1 MKTHLVIDE
10 FFGDAV
16 FAGTYEQCQTWKIKN
31 GHHYYIRPMTEVESG
46 IYNKLKWFTGTT
58 VLNLV
63 QWFIKHLVQWFIKR
77 GELSI
82 KRYLNKIGKVITKYK
97 QDITKEVITNGGLY

>member
-63 QWFIKHLVQWFIKR
+63 QWFIKR

>member
-63 QWFIKHLVQWFIKR
+63 QWFIKR
-77 GELSI
+77 GELSS

-97 QDITKEVITNGGLY
+97 QDIRKEVITNGGLY

>member
-16 FAGTYEQCQTWKIKN
+16 FAGSYEQCQTWKIKN

-63 QWFIKHLVQWFIKR
+63 QWFIKLV
-77 GELSI
+77 ELSN

>member
-16 FAGTYEQCQTWKIKN
+16 FDGTYEQCQTWKIKN

-46 IYNKLKWFTGTT
+46 YIIN
-58 VLNLV
+58 LNDSRAL
-63 QWFIKHLVQWFIKR
+63 
-77 GELSI
+77 
-82 KRYLNKIGKVITKYK
+82 
-97 QDITKEVITNGGLY
+97 LY